1 MRQTQGRSRSL
12 VWGLYG
18 ALLAVLL
25 GGAGCSLE
33 VSARDAFQ
41 RSAHQPEGDS
51 GLVAKPGWVYQRQAV
66 AAAHPL
72 AAEAGRSILRAGG
85 SAIDAAIA
93 VQMVLSLVE
102 PQSSGIGGGAFLMHF
117 DGAEVTAWDGR
128 EMAPAAARADMFME
142 KSGSPLPFLEAVR
155 RPQAVG
161 VPGVIAMLEQVHQRY
176 GRLPWASLFAPAIAL
191 SDQGFLVTP
200 RLHTL
205 LQSDSLL
212 RTNAASAAYFYDQQG
227 DPWPVGHRLKNPEL
241 AHVLRRIAQGG
252 ARAFYE
258 GTVAEAVI
266 ASVGVGPD
274 GHHAMSREDLA
285 GYRSVQRS
293 PLCFLYPAHGAPVL
307 QSLET
312 TTTGALRVCGF
323 PPPGSGAIAVG
334 QILGMLRHT
343 VADRLP
349 PIPKTDLGT
358 ASASEGLGSEWLFLY
373 AEAARLAF
381 ADRALYVADPAFV
394 APPAGDW
401 LSLVDPAYLRFRASL
416 IGTQRMKEAP
426 AGDPAAFGKVQSR
439 LGRLGWPYAAM
450 AAQPEYGT
458 SHISIM
464 DGYGQAVAMTSSIEA
479 AFGARRMVTTD
490 PTRPGGFLLNNQLTD
505 FSFLPVDAAGKPV
518 ANRVEP
524 GKRPRSSMSP
534 LLVLDA
540 QTGALVMSLGSPG
553 GVQIIHYVAKTLY
566 GMVHWGL
573 SPQQAIDLP
582 NIGFVNGPLLLEQG
596 QFSPPVI
603 AALRRRGLEVREV
616 ALTSGIHALRRSS
629 QGIEGGADPRRE
641 GVVAGD

>member
-1 MRQTQGRSRSL
+1 
-12 VWGLYG
+12 
-18 ALLAVLL
+18 
-25 GGAGCSLE
+25 
-33 VSARDAFQ
+33 
-41 RSAHQPEGDS
+41 
-51 GLVAKPGWVYQRQAV
+51 
-66 AAAHPL
+66 
-72 AAEAGRSILRAGG
+72 
-85 SAIDAAIA
+85 
-93 VQMVLSLVE
+93 
-102 PQSSGIGGGAFLMHF
+102 
-117 DGAEVTAWDGR
+117 
-128 EMAPAAARADMFME
+128 
-142 KSGSPLPFLEAVR
+142 
-155 RPQAVG
+155 
-161 VPGVIAMLEQVHQRY
+161 
-176 GRLPWASLFAPAIAL
+176 LFAPAIAL
-191 SDQGFLVTP
+191 SEEGFPITP

-205 LQSDSLL
+205 LQNDPLL
-212 RTNAASAAYFYDQQG
+212 RTDAVAAAYFYDPRG
-227 DPWPVGHRLKNPEL
+227 EPWPVGHRLKNPEL
-241 AHVLRRIAQGG
+241 AHVLHLVAQGG

-258 GTVAEAVI
+258 GSVAQAVI
-266 ASVGVGPD
+266 TSVGVGSD
-274 GHHAMSREDLA
+274 GRHAMSRKDLV
-285 GYRSVQRS
+285 GYEPAQRS
-293 PLCFLYPAHGAPVL
+293 PFCFLYPTSDTASL
-307 QSLET
+307 QFSVALT
-312 TTTGALRVCGF
+312 SRSLRVCGF

-334 QILGMLRHT
+334 QILGMLTHT
-343 VADRLP
+343 AADRLP
-349 PIPKTDLGT
+349 PIRKTDFGT

-373 AEAARLAF
+373 SEAARLAF

-426 AGDPAAFGKVQSR
+426 AGDPAAFGKLQSR
-439 LGRLGWPYAAM
+439 LGGIGWPYGAM
-450 AAQPEYGT
+450 AAQPEFGT

-505 FSFLPVDAAGKPV
+505 FSFLPFDAAGKPV

-540 QTGALVMSLGSPG
+540 QTGAVVMSLGSPG

-596 QFSPPVI
+596 QFGPRVI
-603 AALRRRGLEVREV
+603 AALHWRGLDVREV

>member
-1 MRQTQGRSRSL
+1 MSRTQGRFRGSF
-12 VWGLYG
+12 WGLYG
-18 ALLAVLL
+18 VLLAALL
-25 GGAGCSLE
+25 GSSGCSLK
-33 VSARDAFQ
+33 VSALDAFQ
-41 RSAHQPEGDS
+41 PSAYQPEGAS

-85 SAIDAAIA
+85 SAVDAAIA
-93 VQMVLSLVE
+93 VQMVLTLVE
-102 PQSSGIGGGAFLMHF
+102 PQSSGIGGGAFLLHF
-117 DGAEVTAWDGR
+117 DGTAVTAWDGR
-128 EMAPAAARADMFME
+128 EIAPAAARADMFIGTT
-142 KSGSPLPFLEAVR
+142 GSPLPFLEAVR
-155 RPQAVG
+155 LPEAVG
-161 VPGVIAMLEQVHQRY
+161 VPGVVAMLEQAHQRY
-176 GRLPWASLFAPAIAL
+176 GRLPWAALFAPAIAL
-191 SDQGFLVTP
+191 SEQGFLVTP

-205 LQSDSLL
+205 LKSDPLL
-212 RTNAASAAYFYDQQG
+212 RMDPVAAAYFYDPQG
-227 DPWPVGHRLKNPEL
+227 VPRPVGYRLKNPEL
-241 AHVLRRIAQGG
+241 ADVLRRIAQSGS
-252 ARAFYE
+252 RAFYQ
-258 GTVAEAVI
+258 GPVAQAVI
-266 ASVGVGPD
+266 SAAGRGLD
-274 GHHAMSREDLA
+274 GRYVMTQADLA
-285 GYRSVQRS
+285 GYQPVQRS
-293 PLCFLYPAHGAPVL
+293 PFCFLYPTGDTVRAPSVAA
-307 QSLET
+307 QA
-312 TTTGALRVCGF
+312 GHALRVCGF

-334 QILGMLRHT
+334 QILGMLTQT
-343 VADRLP
+343 VADGLP
-349 PIPKTDLGT
+349 LSRKV
-358 ASASEGLGSEWLFLY
+358 GSGRGDSPLVPDPQWIFLY
-373 AEAARLAF
+373 GEASRLAF

-426 AGDPAAFGKVQSR
+426 AGDPAVFWKLQSG
-439 LGRLGWPYAAM
+439 LGRVGWPYAAM
-450 AAQPEYGT
+450 AVQPEYGT

-540 QTGALVMSLGSPG
+540 QTGAVVMSLGSPG

-582 NIGFVNGPLLLEQG
+582 NIGFVNGPLLIEQG
-596 QFSPPVI
+596 QFGPPVI
-603 AALRRRGLEVREV
+603 AALRQHGLDVREV
-616 ALTSGIHALRRSS
+616 ALTSGLHALRRSS

-641 GVVAGD
+641 GIVVGD

>member
-1 MRQTQGRSRSL
+1 MRRTQGRYRSL
-12 VWGLYG
+12 TWGLYG
-18 ALLAVLL
+18 ALLAVLV
-25 GGAGCSLE
+25 GGSGCSLK
-33 VSARDAFQ
+33 VTSADARQ
-41 RSAHQPEGDS
+41 HRAHQPEGAS
-51 GLVAKPGWVYQRQAV
+51 GLVSKPGWVYQRQAV

-72 AAEAGRSILRAGG
+72 AAEAGHAMLRAGG
-85 SAIDAAIA
+85 SAVDAAIA

-117 DGAEVTAWDGR
+117 DGTEVTAWDGR
-128 EMAPAAARADMFME
+128 ETAPAAARADMFVGP
-142 KSGSPLPFLEAVR
+142 SGSPLPFLEAVQ

-161 VPGVIAMLEQVHQRY
+161 VPGVVAMLEQAHQRY

-191 SDQGFLVTP
+191 SEQGFPVSP

-205 LQSDSLL
+205 LQSDPLL
-212 RTNAASAAYFYDQQG
+212 RTDAVAAAYFYDPQG
-227 DPWPVGHRLKNPEL
+227 EPWPVGHRLKNPAL

-258 GTVAEAVI
+258 GPVAQAVI
-266 ASVGVGPD
+266 TSVGVGSD
-274 GHHAMSREDLA
+274 GRQVMSRADLA
-285 GYRSVQRS
+285 DYQPVQRS
-293 PLCFLYPAHGAPVL
+293 PLCFLYP
-307 QSLET
+307 
-312 TTTGALRVCGF
+312 TGDTVRSPSVAAQAGRALRVCGF

-334 QILGMLRHT
+334 QILGMLTHT
-343 VADRLP
+343 VADR
-349 PIPKTDLGT
+349 IPRIDKTDPDPVGVR
-358 ASASEGLGSEWLFLY
+358 GGPGSEWLFLY

-381 ADRALYVADPAFV
+381 ADRALYVADPAFI

-416 IGTQRMKEAP
+416 IGSQSMKDPP
-426 AGDPAAFGKVQSR
+426 AGDPAAFWKSASG
-439 LGRLGWPYAAM
+439 LGGLGWPYAAM
-450 AAQPEYGT
+450 AEQPEYGT

-505 FSFLPVDAAGKPV
+505 FSFMPVDAVGKPV

-540 QTGALVMSLGSPG
+540 QTGAVVMSLGSPG

-596 QFSPPVI
+596 QFAPPVI

-616 ALTSGIHALRRSS
+616 ALTSGIHALRRSL

-641 GVVAGD
+641 GVVVGD

>member
-1 MRQTQGRSRSL
+1 MSKTQGRFRGSF
-12 VWGLYG
+12 WGLYG
-18 ALLAVLL
+18 ALLAAFL
-25 GGAGCSLE
+25 GSSGCSLK
-33 VSARDAFQ
+33 VSAPDAFQ
-41 RSAHQPEGDS
+41 RSAHQPEGAS
-51 GLVAKPGWVYQRQAV
+51 GLVSKPGWVYQRQAV

-85 SAIDAAIA
+85 SAVDAAVA

-102 PQSSGIGGGAFLMHF
+102 PQSSGIGGGAFLLHF
-117 DGAEVTAWDGR
+117 DGTEVTAWDGR
-128 EMAPAAARADMFME
+128 ETAPATARADMFIGT
-142 KSGSPLPFLEAVR
+142 SGSPLPFSEAVR

-161 VPGVIAMLEQVHQRY
+161 VPGLVAMLEQVHQRY

-191 SDQGFLVTP
+191 SDQGFPITP

-205 LQSDSLL
+205 LQNDPLL
-212 RTNAASAAYFYDQQG
+212 RTDAVAAAYFYDPRG
-227 DPWPVGHRLKNPEL
+227 LPWPVGHRLKNPEF
-241 AHVLRRIAQGG
+241 AHVLRRIAQDGS
-252 ARAFYE
+252 RAFYE
-258 GTVAEAVI
+258 GSVAQAVI
-266 ASVGVGPD
+266 ASVGSGPS
-274 GHHAMSREDLA
+274 GQPAISREDLA
-285 GYRSVQRS
+285 GYRSIPRS
-293 PLCFLYPAHGAPVL
+293 PFCFLYPARGAPVL
-307 QSLET
+307 QPLET

-334 QILGMLRHT
+334 QILGMLTHT
-343 VADRLP
+343 SADRLP
-349 PIPKTDLGT
+349 PIPKTNLGR
-358 ASASEGLGSEWLFLY
+358 AGAPEGAGAEWLFLY

-394 APPAGDW
+394 APPAGSW

-416 IGTQRMKEAP
+416 IGPQRMKEAP
-426 AGDPAAFGKVQSR
+426 AGDPAAFGKLQSR
-439 LGRLGWPYAAM
+439 LGRPGWPYAAM
-450 AAQPEYGT
+450 AEQPEYGT
-458 SHISIM
+458 SHISII
-464 DGYGQAVAMTSSIEA
+464 DGYGQAVAMTSSIED

-540 QTGALVMSLGSPG
+540 QTGAVVMSLGSPG

-582 NIGFVNGPLLLEQG
+582 NIGFVSGPLLLERG
-596 QFSPPVI
+596 QFGPPVI
-603 AALRRRGLEVREV
+603 AALRQRGLDVREV